1 MFILPSAQRVPGR
14 IIPCIEGMH
23 RFCTKENLQEMVR
36 IRLRRV
42 GSKHQPSYRIVV
54 ADKRSPRDGRFIE
67 KIGFYNPRTQPA
79 TMQIDEARALHWLSN
94 GADPSEAVARILT
107 ALGTMER
114 YERLKKG
121 DATLEE
127 LLNEVGAL
135 ETPEIDPRTRRD
147 DLKSA
152 PKKSEPVAEE
162 VAAAEAEVDAEADA
176 EVEVEV
182 EAEAEVDAEA
192 DAEVEVEAEAEVDA
206 EADAEVEV
214 EAEAEVDAEAD
225 AEAEAEGE
233 EE

>member
-1 MFILPSAQRVPGR
+1 
-14 IIPCIEGMH
+14 
-23 RFCTKENLQEMVR
+23 MVR

-79 TMQIDEARALHWLSN
+79 TMEVDEARALHWLSN

-121 DATLEE
+121 EATIEE

-135 ETPEIDPRTRRD
+135 EASEVDPRTRRD
-147 DLKSA
+147 DLTPA
-152 PKKSEPVAEE
+152 PKKSEPVAE
-162 VAAAEAEVDAEADA
+162 VAEAVEA
-176 EVEVEV
+176 EV
-182 EAEAEVDAEA
+182 EAEADE
-192 DAEVEVEAEAEVDA
+192 EAEEEV
-206 EADAEVEV
+206 
-214 EAEAEVDAEAD
+214 
-225 AEAEAEGE
+225 EAEGE